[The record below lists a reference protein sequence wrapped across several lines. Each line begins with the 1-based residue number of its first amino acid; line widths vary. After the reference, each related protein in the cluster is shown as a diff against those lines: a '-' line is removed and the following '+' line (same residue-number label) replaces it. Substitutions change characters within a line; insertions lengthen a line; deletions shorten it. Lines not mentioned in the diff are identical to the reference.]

1 MSLSF
6 PNASRSYDPDGHRIR
21 FWGYDNALE
30 VAFFVE
36 EDAIFRLDPKAKDT
50 ETSLLATFDAYLERI
65 RTVAGR
71 MYSGSRRRF
80 YTLVAAD
87 F

>member
-6 PNASRSYDPDGHRIR
+6 PNASRSYDSESHRVR
-21 FWGYDNALE
+21 FWGYDNAREVPFFLE
-30 VAFFVE
+30 EA
-36 EDAIFRLDPKAKDT
+36 ALFRLDPKAHDT
-50 ETSLLATFDAYLERI
+50 ESAMLAAFDASLERI
-65 RTVAGR
+65 RAVAGR
-71 MYSGSRRRF
+71 MYSASRRHF